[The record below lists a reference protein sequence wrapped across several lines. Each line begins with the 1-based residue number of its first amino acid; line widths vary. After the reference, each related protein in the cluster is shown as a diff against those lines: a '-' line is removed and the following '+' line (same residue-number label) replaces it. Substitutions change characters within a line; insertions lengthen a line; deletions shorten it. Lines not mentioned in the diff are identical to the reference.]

1 MVRSGCGEPAEA
13 GASSAGIALGI
24 AVSMWQRT
32 AVGMAALAAKAL
44 SLLSGAMLLFLV
56 YNVAAG
62 GNPPK
67 KDGDT
72 TDPLAPAEESV
83 TVPLST

>member
-1 MVRSGCGEPAEA
+1 
-13 GASSAGIALGI
+13 
-24 AVSMWQRT
+24 MWQRP
-32 AVGMAALAAKAL
+32 AVGMAGLAAKAL

-72 TDPLAPAEESV
+72 SDPLGPAEETI
-83 TVPLST
+83 TVPLSS